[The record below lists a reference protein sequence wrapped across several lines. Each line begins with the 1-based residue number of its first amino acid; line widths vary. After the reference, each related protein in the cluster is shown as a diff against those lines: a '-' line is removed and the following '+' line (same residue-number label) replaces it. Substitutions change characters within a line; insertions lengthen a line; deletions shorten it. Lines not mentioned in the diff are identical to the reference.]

1 MLLAD
6 IPDERSGLL
15 VAQHGEA
22 GPKVVLDLVIEVSVH
37 EITKVS
43 AVGEIDRGGDLTD
56 VKRSGEG
63 TAAVAEAV
71 HVITGV
77 VGNDGDESVEVGKE
91 LGKDE
96 VLDGRGVHAVH
107 VEVLTDEEEG
117 QGKEEEVDDEVGGGN
132 DGEELPERVEGGTG
146 GEESL
151 DSDGPLGVD
160 VGGNL
165 LALTAEAGQLE
176 LLVGVGGVVEP
187 LPGEHVEE
195 DDGILGSHGNVHVA
209 QVNQVLLNKIGIIQL
224 REAVVMTV
232 VVLHIP
238 CLGHHPV

>member
-1 MLLAD
+1 MLLAN
-6 IPDERSGLL
+6 ISDERSSLL
-15 VAQHGEA
+15 VAQHGKA
-22 GPKVVLDLVIEVSVH
+22 GPKVVLDLVVEVSVH
-37 EITKVS
+37 EIAKVG
-43 AVGEIDRGGDLTD
+43 AVGKVDRSGDLAD
-56 VKRSGEG
+56 VEGSGEG

-77 VGNDGDESVEVGKE
+77 VGNDGDEAVEVGKE
-91 LGKDE
+91 LGKDK
-96 VLDGRGVHAVH
+96 VLDGRSVHAIH
-107 VEVLTDEEEG
+107 VEVLTNEEEG
-117 QGKEEEVDDEVGGGN
+117 QRQEEEVDDEVWGGN
-132 DGEELPERVEGGTG
+132 DGEELPERVERGSG

-151 DSDGPLGVD
+151 DGDSPLGVD
-160 VGGNL
+160 VGGDL
-165 LALTAEAGQLE
+165 LALTAETGQLE

-195 DDGILGSHGNVHVA
+195 DDGILGSHGDVHVA